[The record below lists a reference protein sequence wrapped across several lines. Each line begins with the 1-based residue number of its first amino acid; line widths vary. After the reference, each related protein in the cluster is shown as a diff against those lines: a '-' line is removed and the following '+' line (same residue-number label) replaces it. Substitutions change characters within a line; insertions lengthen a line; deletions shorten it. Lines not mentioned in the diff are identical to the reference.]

1 MNSLQ
6 PDSILLR
13 GNQYRVENVNKFNL
27 GQDHVNNFMMLQL
40 GYLAALVS
48 CLSFGSFAVPIKG
61 RVANEINIDP
71 LVMQTYKTVLCFVT
85 SWLVLLLPHVDLTF
99 TWWGMVSGLFW
110 VPGGTAGIYAV
121 RNAGLAVSQG
131 TWSALKVMV
140 AFVWGIGIFREHVRS
155 KLGATVAVL
164 LLITGLWGMSYFSSS
179 KKRSQGQPNEERHE
193 EEVVGV
199 DENDLEE
206 PLLEA
211 AEDNDESTASDEPRL
226 VEEASPTD
234 TEGELDPSLVGF
246 RFFKLSRR
254 TMGMICACVD
264 GIWGG
269 SILVP
274 MHFAKTNVK
283 GLEYVVSFAV
293 GATTVL
299 IALWMVRIAYNTAC
313 QRSFRRAI
321 EQLPPLHLRVF
332 WKQGIL
338 AGLLWSI
345 GNVSSM
351 LSVEYLGEGVGYS
364 IVQAQMLVAGMY
376 GVLLYREVRGWR
388 DVTAWFICALLT
400 LTGILLL
407 SHEHSKK

>member
-1 MNSLQ
+1 M
-6 PDSILLR
+6 
-13 GNQYRVENVNKFNL
+13 
-27 GQDHVNNFMMLQL
+27 
-40 GYLAALVS
+40 
-48 CLSFGSFAVPIKG
+48 
-61 RVANEINIDP
+61 
-71 LVMQTYKTVLCFVT
+71 
-85 SWLVLLLPHVDLTF
+85 
-99 TWWGMVSGLFW
+99 SGLFW

-155 KLGATVAVL
+155 TLGATVAVL

-179 KKRSQGQPNEERHE
+179 KGRSQGPPHEERHE
-193 EEVVGV
+193 EEEVGG
-199 DENDLEE
+199 DENNLEE

-211 AEDNDESTASDEPRL
+211 AEDNDESTASDEPRHIE
-226 VEEASPTD
+226 EEASSTD
-234 TEGELDPSLVGF
+234 TEGELDPDLVDF
-246 RFFKLSRR
+246 SFFKLSRR
-254 TMGMICACVD
+254 TVGMLCACVD

-283 GLEYVVSFAV
+283 GLEYVVSFSV

-299 IALWMVRIAYNTAC
+299 IALWVVRIAYNTAC
-313 QRSFRRAI
+313 QRSCRRAI

-388 DVTAWFICALLT
+388 DVTAWFSCALLT